1 MVKKELK
8 DIKHSNKVM
17 NLLDSPRTY
26 DELLRLS
33 FLDLASLKK
42 VLALLIKNEYI
53 FKNSRDLWEK
63 RD

>member
-1 MVKKELK
+1 VVKKELK